1 MWVTLLFY
9 VTLVPTQILA
19 QNNGF
24 YARKYVL
31 EYGDV
36 KGHDNVQLHC
46 FFFKYDLICFKIVLL
61 TGEIHTYL
69 YRITSV
75 SFIDRSRW
83 FRLDLPPPVISFRER
98 PGYKGQTRMKIYPV

>member
-1 MWVTLLFY
+1 MDFMPGSMSC
-9 VTLVPTQILA
+9 LVLSCL
-19 QNNGF
+19 
-24 YARKYVL
+24 VL
-31 EYGDV
+31 YGDV

-46 FFFKYDLICFKIVLL
+46 FFFKYDLICFKIMLL